1 MTADGVAKLI
11 ITEAVRRGYD
21 PVPPLATAIQES
33 SLKPGAVGGNGKWV
47 GIYQQDSSYSDRN
60 NPTANITQFFDRL
73 DAKRKTAG
81 WSTDLWLNIFW
92 LQQRPGETSADLA
105 YRNGRQAYLTE
116 IKSRTGEAQHFVAL
130 YGGTMPATTWTGDPV
145 WLEDVLRDA
154 LGDRLVVDPTW
165 KSNGTGS
172 GVNGTNQMGEIWGVM
187 LHHTGNSRERPE
199 VIRDG
204 VQQAGAGWLPGPLAQ
219 GLITP
224 AGKLHL
230 VAVGPCNHA
239 GNGSYP
245 GLGSNNGNV
254 RLIGFECAWP
264 TVQDDGSFDKG
275 EKWPDEQI
283 ATMRDASA
291 AVVKRLGYD
300 GSRVIGHKEYAGAS
314 QGKWDPGN
322 LDMPWFRGEVNKAI
336 RGEFSTK
343 PDPTPTTPEVPV
355 PTPNPYAIPK
365 PQTENTQI
373 AQLWDQ
379 WLIRWDMLG
388 GRTPVEALAAI
399 GAKLGI
405 DGFKDVR

>member
-1 MTADGVAKLI
+1 
-11 ITEAVRRGYD
+11 
-21 PVPPLATAIQES
+21 
-33 SLKPGAVGGNGKWV
+33 
-47 GIYQQDSSYSDRN
+47 
-60 NPTANITQFFDRL
+60 
-73 DAKRKTAG
+73 
-81 WSTDLWLNIFW
+81 
-92 LQQRPGETSADLA
+92 
-105 YRNGRQAYLTE
+105 
-116 IKSRTGEAQHFVAL
+116 
-130 YGGTMPATTWTGDPV
+130 MPATTWTGDPV